1 MGRGDRPD
9 SGSRG
14 LFLSGGDDRL
24 EPIYSPAELARVE
37 SPPWWRALLVGL
49 RASPVWPYVRDSFVW
64 QVLKR
69 FLNDWGGRDAT
80 LIAWACLVSLL
91 PLLLAVP
98 IVTIAVLRL
107 VGVDVTSGDQQFL
120 TALIPDG
127 PLRTALVQALR
138 AVAQHA
144 ALLTA
149 LAVFGTVWRGS
160 VLFRQLELCLS
171 RIAGVRPRP
180 YLRRLALAMILI
192 VLIGLVS
199 VGTAGATVF
208 FFANPELRYLAHPV
222 DEAVTAIGAQVLIG
236 LVAGFGVFMFI
247 YGVIPNHAYRIRQV
261 WPGALFATICFELL
275 SLLFPVYAAVAQNFG
290 SYGTDLA
297 LIIVLVV
304 YFYLFGVIVVLG
316 ADVNAVL
323 WKRMP
328 DPHPGELAEPD
339 GPARVR
345 PGEEAA
351 APPSRGAT

>member
-1 MGRGDRPD
+1 MERGDRPD
-9 SGSRG
+9 RDSGG
-14 LFLSGGDDRL
+14 LSLTGGDDRV

-37 SPPWWRALLVGL
+37 RPPWWRALIAAV
-49 RASPVWPYVRDSFVW
+49 RASPVWPYVRDSLAW
-64 QVLKR
+64 QVALR
-69 FLNDWGGRDAT
+69 FISDWGGRDAT

-107 VGVDVTSGDQQFL
+107 VGVDITHGDQQFL
-120 TALIPDG
+120 TTLIPDG

-138 AVAQHA
+138 AVARHA
-144 ALLTA
+144 ALLTV
-149 LAVFGTVWRGS
+149 LAVFGTLWRGS

-180 YLRRLALAMILI
+180 YLRRLTLAMVLI

-208 FFANPELRYLAHPV
+208 FFANEELRDLSHPIA
-222 DEAVTAIGAQVLIG
+222 DSMTAFGGQLVIG

-247 YGVIPNHAYRIRQV
+247 YGVIPNHAYRVRQV
-261 WPGALFATICFELL
+261 WPGAVFATICFELL
-275 SLLFPVYAAVAQNFG
+275 SLLFPLYAAVAENFG

-304 YFYLFGVIVVLG
+304 YFYLFGVIVVVG
-316 ADVNAVL
+316 ADLNAVL
-323 WKRMP
+323 WKHKP
-328 DPHPGELAEPD
+328 AVQSGEVGGTQGPPPGQ
-339 GPARVR
+339 
-345 PGEEAA
+345 PG
-351 APPSRGAT
+351 